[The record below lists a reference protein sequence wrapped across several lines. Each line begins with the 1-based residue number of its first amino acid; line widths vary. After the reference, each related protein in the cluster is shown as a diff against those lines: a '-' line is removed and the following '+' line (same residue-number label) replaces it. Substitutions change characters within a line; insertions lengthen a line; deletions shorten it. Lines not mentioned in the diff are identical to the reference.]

1 MMFNNPWNPYNPYQ
15 NQQAFAQQA
24 PQRREVDTVNGR
36 PGAEQF
42 PLGPDSNVIL
52 LDKTAPIVWF
62 VQTDS
67 AGYKSL
73 SPYSISPYQP
83 EAPVDVKAL
92 LHRVE
97 KLEAMINANESD
109 PAENANAQ

>member
-1 MMFNNPWNPYNPYQ
+1 MYNPFNPYNPYQ
-15 NQQAFAQQA
+15 NQQSMMPSMA
-24 PQRREVDTVNGR
+24 PRQELVKVNGR
-36 PGAEQF
+36 PGAEAFQMA
-42 PLGPDSNVIL
+42 PNSSALL
-52 LDKTAPIVWF
+52 LDETAPIVWLA
-62 VQTDS
+62 QTDG